1 MNRRSIVGAAI
12 AATLILGGCGGG
24 GGGGN
29 SLNTGPEALI
39 KVPNVVS
46 GTNFSFDI
54 SDVDS
59 AKGRMYFTDRNNKSV
74 DVIDIKT
81 NTFLK
86 QITGGFTGCNPLPTC
101 VGAVNPKSG
110 PDGLNRIPGTTFIYV
125 GDVNS
130 VKIIDTQTD
139 TVVNTIPIGGTSGF
153 RADEGCYDP
162 DHKIFMIASPDEA
175 IPFATFIDTT
185 TQKIIATL
193 LFTDPGTGS
202 GGPPSAGLEA
212 CVYDHGTASFLV
224 NNDGSTANPN
234 GEVDVIPAAAILV
247 GTPAAPVTLT
257 LPAIAPGNGF
267 KVFPLGNCD
276 PTGIDLG
283 PGTDM
288 ISECRQGTAGVQL
301 TTQILNR
308 TNGAVLATS
317 RMPAGDGRGAA
328 HDPDPQSDQRCSSR
342 DDQTRRRRSGR
353 LRSFAESLLCCR
365 EPLDRERA
373 LFRVRVHRR
382 LALHA
387 GAGDHRCRDSDADR
401 KSADGQQC
409 ALGHGRRYYASGL
422 HAVFVCCRAGG
433 LLDVQQCAG
442 WWRAGIRTMMVRAA
456 THDC

>member
-1 MNRRSIVGAAI
+1 MIRRLIVGVAI
-12 AATLILGGCGGG
+12 AATVLLGGCGGG

-29 SLNTGPEALI
+29 SLNGGPKALI
-39 KVPNVVS
+39 AVPNVKA

-59 AKGRMYFTDRNNKSV
+59 ARGRMYFTDRNNKSV

-86 QITGGFTGCNPLPTC
+86 QIMGGFRGCDTGPTC
-101 VGAVNPKSG
+101 AGANNDKSG

-139 TVVNTIPIGGTSGF
+139 TVVNTIAIGGASGL

-162 DHKIFMIASPDEA
+162 DHKIFMISSPGESP
-175 IPFATFIDTT
+175 PFATYIDTT

-193 LFTDPGTGS
+193 LFTDPGTGPLGTAS
-202 GGPPSAGLEA
+202 GGLEA

-224 NNDGSTANPN
+224 NNDASTANPH

-247 GTPAAPVTLT
+247 GTPAAPVILT
-257 LPAIAPGNGF
+257 IPPIAPGNGF

-283 PGTDM
+283 PGTDFVVA
-288 ISECRQGTAGVQL
+288 CRQNTGQL

-308 TNGAVLATS
+308 TNGAVLATINFGGS
-317 RMPAGDGRGAA
+317 DAVVY
-328 HDPDPQSDQRCSSR
+328 DPSLNRYYLGSSR
-342 DDQTRRRRSGR
+342 WT
-353 LRSFAESLLCCR
+353 
-365 EPLDRERA
+365 
-373 LFRVRVHRR
+373 
-382 LALHA
+382 
-387 GAGDHRCRDSDADR
+387 
-401 KSADGQQC
+401 
-409 ALGHGRRYYASGL
+409 ASGL
-422 HAVFVCCRAGG
+422 SAGPAGCTAASPCTPVLGIIDAVSRTLIASPVSGNNAHSVAVDATTHQVYMPYSSAAAPAGCSTCSNVPDG
-433 LLDVQQCAG
+433 GVLVFAQ
-442 WWRAGIRTMMVRAA
+442 
-456 THDC
+456 

>member
-1 MNRRSIVGAAI
+1 MIRRSIVGAVI
-12 AATLILGGCGGG
+12 AATLLLGGCGGG

-29 SLNTGPEALI
+29 SSNAGPKALI
-39 KVPNVVS
+39 AVPNVKA

-54 SDVDS
+54 SEVDS
-59 AKGRMYFTDRNNKSV
+59 ARGRMYFTDRNNKSV

-86 QITGGFTGCNPLPTC
+86 QIMGGFAGCNTGPTC
-101 VGAVNPKSG
+101 VGASNPKSG
-110 PDGLNRIPGTTFIYV
+110 PDGINRIPGTTFLYV

-139 TVVNTIPIGGTSGF
+139 TVVNTIAIGGSSGN

-193 LFTDPGTGS
+193 FFTDPGTGL
-202 GGPPSAGLEA
+202 GGHASAGLEA

-224 NNDGSTANPN
+224 NNDGSTANPD

-283 PGTDM
+283 PGTDLVVA
-288 ISECRQGTAGVQL
+288 CRQNTGQL

-308 TNGAVLATS
+308 TNGAVLATINFGGSDQVVYDPSLNRYYLGAS
-317 RMPAGDGRGAA
+317 RWTANGLSAGSAGCSAVSPCTPVLGIIDAVTRTLIAT
-328 HDPDPQSDQRCSSR
+328 PQSGNNAHSVTVDATTHQVYMPYSSAAAPPGCSTCSNVP
-342 DDQTRRRRSGR
+342 DGGVMV
-353 LRSFAESLLCCR
+353 FA
-365 EPLDRERA
+365 
-373 LFRVRVHRR
+373 
-382 LALHA
+382 
-387 GAGDHRCRDSDADR
+387 
-401 KSADGQQC
+401 Q
-409 ALGHGRRYYASGL
+409 
-422 HAVFVCCRAGG
+422 
-433 LLDVQQCAG
+433 
-442 WWRAGIRTMMVRAA
+442 
-456 THDC
+456 

>member
-1 MNRRSIVGAAI
+1 MIRRLIVGVAI
-12 AATLILGGCGGG
+12 GATLLLGGCGGG
-24 GGGGN
+24 GGSGN
-29 SLNTGPEALI
+29 SLNGGPKALI
-39 KVPNVVS
+39 AVPNVKA

-54 SDVDS
+54 SEVDS
-59 AKGRMYFTDRNNKSV
+59 TRGRMYFTDRNNKSV

-86 QITGGFTGCNPLPTC
+86 QIMGGFAGCNTGPTC
-101 VGAVNPKSG
+101 VGASNPKSG
-110 PDGLNRIPGTTFIYV
+110 PDGINRIPGTTFLYV

-139 TVVNTIPIGGTSGF
+139 TVVNTIAIGGSSGN

-162 DHKIFMIASPDEA
+162 DHKIFMISSPDEA

-193 LFTDPGTGS
+193 FFTDPGTGL
-202 GGPPSAGLEA
+202 GGHPSAGLEA

-224 NNDGSTANPN
+224 NNDGSTANPD

-283 PGTDM
+283 PGTDFVVA
-288 ISECRQGTAGVQL
+288 CRQNTGQL

-308 TNGAVLATS
+308 TNGAVLATINFGG
-317 RMPAGDGRGAA
+317 GDQIVY
-328 HDPDPQSDQRCSSR
+328 DP
-342 DDQTRRRRSGR
+342 
-353 LRSFAESLLCCR
+353 SLN
-365 EPLDRERA
+365 
-373 LFRVRVHRR
+373 
-382 LALHA
+382 
-387 GAGDHRCRDSDADR
+387 
-401 KSADGQQC
+401 
-409 ALGHGRRYYASGL
+409 RYYLGASRWTASGFSAGSAGCSAASPCTPVL
-422 HAVFVCCRAGG
+422 GIIDAVT
-433 LLDVQQCAG
+433 
-442 WWRAGIRTMMVRAA
+442 RTLIATPQTGNNAHSVTVDAA
-456 THDC
+456 THQVYMPYSSAAAPAGCSTCSNVPDGGVLVFAQ

>member
-1 MNRRSIVGAAI
+1 MIRRSIVGAAI
-12 AATLILGGCGGG
+12 TATLILGGCNGGG
-24 GGGGN
+24 GSGN

-54 SDVDS
+54 STVDS
-59 AKGRMYFTDRNNKSV
+59 VKGRMYFTDRNNKSV

-86 QITGGFTGCNPLPTC
+86 QIMGGFRGCDTGPTC
-101 VGAVNPKSG
+101 VGASNPKSG
-110 PDGLNRIPGTTFIYV
+110 PDGINLISGTTFIYV

-139 TVVNTIPIGGTSGF
+139 TVVNTIAIGGSSGF

-162 DHKIFMIASPDEA
+162 DHKIFMISSPDEA

-193 LFTDPGTGS
+193 LFTDPGTGA

-224 NNDGSTANPN
+224 NNDGSTANPH

-247 GTPAAPVTLT
+247 GNPAAPVTLT

-276 PTGIDLG
+276 PTGMDLG
-283 PGTDM
+283 PGTDLVVA
-288 ISECRQGTAGVQL
+288 CRQGTAGVQL

-308 TNGAVLATS
+308 TNGAVVATINFGGSDQAWYDSSLNRYYLGAS
-317 RMPAGDGRGAA
+317 RWTANGLSAGSAGCTAASPCTPVLGIIDAVTRTLIANPQTGNNAHSVAVDATTHQVYMPYSSAAAPAGCSTCSNVPDGGV
-328 HDPDPQSDQRCSSR
+328 
-342 DDQTRRRRSGR
+342 
-353 LRSFAESLLCCR
+353 LVFA
-365 EPLDRERA
+365 
-373 LFRVRVHRR
+373 
-382 LALHA
+382 
-387 GAGDHRCRDSDADR
+387 
-401 KSADGQQC
+401 Q
-409 ALGHGRRYYASGL
+409 
-422 HAVFVCCRAGG
+422 
-433 LLDVQQCAG
+433 
-442 WWRAGIRTMMVRAA
+442 
-456 THDC
+456 

>member
-1 MNRRSIVGAAI
+1 MIRRLIVGVAV
-12 AATLILGGCGGG
+12 AATLLVGGCNGG

-29 SLNTGPEALI
+29 SLNGGPKALI
-39 KVPNVVS
+39 AVPNVKA

-86 QITGGFTGCNPLPTC
+86 QIMGGFAGCNTGPTC
-101 VGAVNPKSG
+101 VGASNPKSG
-110 PDGLNRIPGTTFIYV
+110 PDGINRIPGTTFIYV

-139 TVVNTIPIGGTSGF
+139 TVVNTIAIGGSSGN

-193 LFTDPGTGS
+193 FFTDPGTGL
-202 GGPPSAGLEA
+202 GGPASAGLEA

-234 GEVDVIPAAAILV
+234 GEVDVIPAAAILA

-276 PTGIDLG
+276 PTGTDLG
-283 PGTDM
+283 PGTDF
-288 ISECRQGTAGVQL
+288 IVECRQGTAGVLL

-308 TNGAVLATS
+308 TNGAVLATIKFGGGDQVVYDPSLNRYYVAAS
-317 RMPAGDGRGAA
+317 RWTATGLSAGPAGCTAASPCTPVLGIIDAVSRTLIATPVTGNNAHSVTVDATTHQVYMPYSSAAAPAGCSTCSNVPDGGV
-328 HDPDPQSDQRCSSR
+328 
-342 DDQTRRRRSGR
+342 
-353 LRSFAESLLCCR
+353 LVFA
-365 EPLDRERA
+365 
-373 LFRVRVHRR
+373 
-382 LALHA
+382 
-387 GAGDHRCRDSDADR
+387 
-401 KSADGQQC
+401 Q
-409 ALGHGRRYYASGL
+409 
-422 HAVFVCCRAGG
+422 
-433 LLDVQQCAG
+433 
-442 WWRAGIRTMMVRAA
+442 
-456 THDC
+456 

>member
-1 MNRRSIVGAAI
+1 MMRRLIVGVAV
-12 AATLILGGCGGG
+12 AATLLLGGCDGG

-29 SLNTGPEALI
+29 NLIGVLKALI
-39 KVPNVVS
+39 AVPNVKA

-59 AKGRMYFTDRNNKSV
+59 ARGRMYFTDRNNKSV
-74 DVIDIKT
+74 DVIDTKT

-86 QITGGFTGCNPLPTC
+86 QIMGGFAGCNTGPTC
-101 VGAVNPKSG
+101 VGASNPRSG

-139 TVVNTIPIGGTSGF
+139 TVVNTIPIGGASGL

-193 LFTDPGTGS
+193 LFTDPGTGP

-276 PTGIDLG
+276 PTGMDLG
-283 PGTDM
+283 PGTDL
-288 ISECRQGTAGVQL
+288 IVECRQGTAGVQL
-301 TTQILNR
+301 TTLILNR
-308 TNGAVLATS
+308 TNGAVLATIKLGG
-317 RMPAGDGRGAA
+317 GDQVVY
-328 HDPDPQSDQRCSSR
+328 DP
-342 DDQTRRRRSGR
+342 
-353 LRSFAESLLCCR
+353 SLN
-365 EPLDRERA
+365 
-373 LFRVRVHRR
+373 
-382 LALHA
+382 
-387 GAGDHRCRDSDADR
+387 
-401 KSADGQQC
+401 
-409 ALGHGRRYYASGL
+409 RYYVAASRWTASGL
-422 HAVFVCCRAGG
+422 SSGSACTAASPCTPVLGIIDAVTRTLIGNPPSGNNAHSVAVDATTHQIYMPYSSAAAPAGCSTCSNVPDG
-433 LLDVQQCAG
+433 GVLVFAQ
-442 WWRAGIRTMMVRAA
+442 
-456 THDC
+456 

>member
-1 MNRRSIVGAAI
+1 MIRRSIVGAAI

-59 AKGRMYFTDRNNKSV
+59 AKGRIYFTDRNNKSV

-81 NTFLK
+81 NTVLK
-86 QITGGFTGCNPLPTC
+86 QITGGFAGCNPLPTC
-101 VGAVNPKSG
+101 VGAINPKSG

-139 TVVNTIPIGGTSGF
+139 TVVNTIPIGGASGF

-193 LFTDPGTGS
+193 LFTDPGTGA

-288 ISECRQGTAGVQL
+288 ISECRQGTAGVPL

-308 TNGAVLATS
+308 TNGAVLATINLGG
-317 RMPAGDGRGAA
+317 GDQVVY
-328 HDPDPQSDQRCSSR
+328 DP
-342 DDQTRRRRSGR
+342 
-353 LRSFAESLLCCR
+353 SLN
-365 EPLDRERA
+365 
-373 LFRVRVHRR
+373 
-382 LALHA
+382 
-387 GAGDHRCRDSDADR
+387 
-401 KSADGQQC
+401 
-409 ALGHGRRYYASGL
+409 RYYVAASRWTASGL
-422 HAVFVCCRAGG
+422 SSGSACTAASPCTPVLGIIDAVTRTLIANPQTGNNAHSVTVDATTHQVYMPYSSAAAPAGCSTCSNVPDG
-433 LLDVQQCAG
+433 GVLVFKQ
-442 WWRAGIRTMMVRAA
+442 
-456 THDC
+456 